1 MLSIIRAPIRS
12 TGQRGRGTW
21 CTDNRGRTAAARR
34 HHLAAQPG
42 MIRTSIV
49 TLLLLV
55 GSAGVLSGQA
65 RSSEPGPVGTL
76 LDLRETLALSSQQIS
91 RLEQI
96 DAEMDEQNRPLVR
109 QLAEIRRQIRALGPR
124 SERTDEQRARFEAFV
139 DEARPLMRQI
149 EENNRA
155 AMKRVGRV
163 LT

>member
-1 MLSIIRAPIRS
+1 
-12 TGQRGRGTW
+12 
-21 CTDNRGRTAAARR
+21 
-34 HHLAAQPG
+34 

-163 LT
+163 LTKAQKAQVKELIRDRGDRRGNDDSRRGSNHTRPGDL